1 MTFFF
6 IFHSRITTRHF
17 AQTKFFIFHSRVT
30 TPHFAQTKGIL
41 RICSIKVCPQ
51 AASERLGTQ
60 LRAVCFF
67 RKYIVYQGIPVKF
80 TIDESAAW
88 GEAFLSE
95 IFRSN
100 ILVFAKQ
107 KASHSRNLPV
117 IEKLSFMRKMGLE
130 PTRAHCSQ
138 DP

>member
-6 IFHSRITTRHF
+6 IFHSRVTTR
-17 AQTKFFIFHSRVT
+17 
-30 TPHFAQTKGIL
+30 HFAQTKGIL

-60 LRAVCFF
+60 LRDVCFF

-88 GEAFLSE
+88 GGSFF
-95 IFRSN
+95 IGN
-100 ILVFAKQ
+100 IQ
-107 KASHSRNLPV
+107 
-117 IEKLSFMRKMGLE
+117 IEYTGFCKTKSFSLQE
-130 PTRAHCSQ
+130 FPCH
-138 DP
+138 